1 MYRFKKQILIKTKT
15 MKTTLKTI
23 ANLTANVVKSEGG
36 LDLLMS
42 LIEKL
47 QKQIES
53 TENLLLQD
61 DTRFREINELE
72 LALLHIQLDLLHQK
86 VWRFENP
93 EKAWV
98 TFSDEDFEKVWHPV
112 LDSKGNHID
121 FDSEVTMNHCRIKWG
136 KKRTFG
142 IAPTS
147 QKKLGNA
154 VRDNF

>member
-1 MYRFKKQILIKTKT
+1 
-15 MKTTLKTI
+15 MKTTLNTI

-36 LDLLMS
+36 LELLMS

-47 QKQIES
+47 QEEIDFKEDMLS
-53 TENLLLQD
+53 QD
-61 DTRFREINELE
+61 DCRFREMKELE
-72 LALLHIQLDLLHQK
+72 LSLLHVQLDLLNQK

-136 KKRTFG
+136 RTRAFG

-147 QKKLGNA
+147 QKKIGNA